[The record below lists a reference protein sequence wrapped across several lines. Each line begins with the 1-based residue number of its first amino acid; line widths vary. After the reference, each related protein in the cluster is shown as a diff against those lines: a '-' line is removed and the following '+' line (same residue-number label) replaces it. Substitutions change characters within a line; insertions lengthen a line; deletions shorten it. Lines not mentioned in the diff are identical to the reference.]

1 MKIDMKQ
8 ILLLV
13 ICAFVMILPIN
24 AQRMFT
30 LDECLE
36 EALNN
41 NARLKNAE
49 NNLLAAKHSSR
60 EAFTKYFPVLSA
72 SGGGFMAD
80 KGLIQME
87 LQPGTE
93 MSMLKNGIV
102 GGVSAAMPLFAGGQI
117 VNGNRLAEIG
127 VEVSRLQRN
136 QSINEVLFTTEQY
149 FWQVVM
155 LKEKLKTLDALEVQL
170 KRMHDDVQTSVEAGI
185 TTRNDLL
192 QVQLRENEIES
203 GRIQVENLLNVSYS
217 LLAQYIGHSKDSI
230 DVAFTMVDSLPDNPE
245 ELYRSPES
253 SLFLTNEYHLLRQN
267 VQIARLQHKLAI
279 GKNLPTVSIG
289 GGYVY
294 DNFMDYDQSFWVG
307 FATISVPLSGW
318 WGGTHDIKK
327 QKLQVRNAEN
337 QFSDQ
342 SEQLLI
348 RMQHTWND
356 LNDAFRQVKIAK
368 LSIEQSSENLRL
380 NTDYYASGTCSIS
393 DLLDAQ
399 TLYRQSRDKYVEAYA
414 QYEVKKREYLQGKHS
429 VNYRY

>member
-136 QSINEVLFTTEQY
+136 QSINEVLLTTEQY

-414 QYEVKKREYLQGKHS
+414 QYEVKKREYLQATG
-429 VNYRY
+429 R

>member
-1 MKIDMKQ
+1 MKQ

-36 EALNN
+36 KALNN

-72 SGGGFMAD
+72 SGGGFMSD

-136 QSINEVLFTTEQY
+136 QSINEVLLTTEQY

-414 QYEVKKREYLQGKHS
+414 QYEVKKREYLQATG
-429 VNYRY
+429 R

>member
-1 MKIDMKQ
+1 MKQ

-136 QSINEVLFTTEQY
+136 QSINEVLLTTEQY

-192 QVQLRENEIES
+192 QIQLRENEIES

-289 GGYVY
+289 GGYAY

-307 FATISVPLSGW
+307 FATISVPLSDW

-368 LSIEQSSENLRL
+368 LSIEQSSENLRKIF
-380 NTDYYASGTCSIS
+380 G
-393 DLLDAQ
+393 
-399 TLYRQSRDKYVEAYA
+399 
-414 QYEVKKREYLQGKHS
+414 
-429 VNYRY
+429 

>member
-136 QSINEVLFTTEQY
+136 QSINEVLLTTEQY

-155 LKEKLKTLDALEVQL
+155 LKEKLKTLNALEVQL

-414 QYEVKKREYLQGKHS
+414 QYEVKKREYLQATG
-429 VNYRY
+429 R

>member
-1 MKIDMKQ
+1 MKQ

-136 QSINEVLFTTEQY
+136 QSINEVLLTTEQY

-414 QYEVKKREYLQGKHS
+414 QYEVKKREYLQATG
-429 VNYRY
+429 R

>member
-72 SGGGFMAD
+72 SGGGFMSD

-136 QSINEVLFTTEQY
+136 QSINEVLLTTEQY

-414 QYEVKKREYLQGKHS
+414 QYEVKKREYLQATG
-429 VNYRY
+429 R

>member
-72 SGGGFMAD
+72 SGGGFMSD

-102 GGVSAAMPLFAGGQI
+102 GGVFAAMPLFAGGQI

-136 QSINEVLFTTEQY
+136 QSINEVLLTTEQY

-380 NTDYYASGTCSIS
+380 NTDYYTSGTCSIS

-414 QYEVKKREYLQGKHS
+414 QYEVKKREYLQATG
-429 VNYRY
+429 R

>member
-1 MKIDMKQ
+1 MKQ

-72 SGGGFMAD
+72 SGGGFMSD

-102 GGVSAAMPLFAGGQI
+102 GGVFAAMPLFAGGQI

-136 QSINEVLFTTEQY
+136 QSINEVLLTTEQY

-253 SLFLTNEYHLLRQN
+253 SLFLTNEYYLLRQN

-380 NTDYYASGTCSIS
+380 NTDYYTSGTCSIS

-414 QYEVKKREYLQGKHS
+414 QYEVKKREYLQATG
-429 VNYRY
+429 R

>member
-1 MKIDMKQ
+1 MKQ

-136 QSINEVLFTTEQY
+136 QSINEVLLTTEQY

-380 NTDYYASGTCSIS
+380 NTDYYASGACSIS

-414 QYEVKKREYLQGKHS
+414 QYEVKKREYLQATG
-429 VNYRY
+429 R

>member
-1 MKIDMKQ
+1 MKQ

-72 SGGGFMAD
+72 SGGGFMFD

-136 QSINEVLFTTEQY
+136 QSINEVLLTTEQY

-155 LKEKLKTLDALEVQL
+155 LKEKLKTLDALGVQL

-414 QYEVKKREYLQGKHS
+414 QYEVKKREYLQATG
-429 VNYRY
+429 R

>member
-1 MKIDMKQ
+1 MKQ

-136 QSINEVLFTTEQY
+136 QSINEVLLTTEQY

-155 LKEKLKTLDALEVQL
+155 LKEKLKTLNALEVQL

-414 QYEVKKREYLQGKHS
+414 QYEVKKREYLQATG
-429 VNYRY
+429 R

>member
-1 MKIDMKQ
+1 M
-8 ILLLV
+8 
-13 ICAFVMILPIN
+13 
-24 AQRMFT
+24 
-30 LDECLE
+30 
-36 EALNN
+36 
-41 NARLKNAE
+41 
-49 NNLLAAKHSSR
+49 S
-60 EAFTKYFPVLSA
+60 
-72 SGGGFMAD
+72 D

-127 VEVSRLQRN
+127 VEVGRLQRN
-136 QSINEVLFTTEQY
+136 QSINEVLLTTEQY

-414 QYEVKKREYLQGKHS
+414 QYEVKKREYLQATG
-429 VNYRY
+429 R

>member
-41 NARLKNAE
+41 NVRLKNAE

-136 QSINEVLFTTEQY
+136 QSINEVLLTTEQY

-414 QYEVKKREYLQGKHS
+414 QYEVKKREYLQATG
-429 VNYRY
+429 R

>member
-1 MKIDMKQ
+1 MKQ

-72 SGGGFMAD
+72 SGGGFMSD

-136 QSINEVLFTTEQY
+136 QSINEVLLTTEQY

-414 QYEVKKREYLQGKHS
+414 QYEVKKREYLQATG
-429 VNYRY
+429 R

>member
-1 MKIDMKQ
+1 MKQ

-41 NARLKNAE
+41 SARLKNAE

-136 QSINEVLFTTEQY
+136 QSINEVLLTTEQY

-414 QYEVKKREYLQGKHS
+414 QYEVKKREYLQATG
-429 VNYRY
+429 R

>member
-1 MKIDMKQ
+1 M
-8 ILLLV
+8 
-13 ICAFVMILPIN
+13 
-24 AQRMFT
+24 
-30 LDECLE
+30 
-36 EALNN
+36 
-41 NARLKNAE
+41 
-49 NNLLAAKHSSR
+49 
-60 EAFTKYFPVLSA
+60 
-72 SGGGFMAD
+72 
-80 KGLIQME
+80 
-87 LQPGTE
+87 
-93 MSMLKNGIV
+93 
-102 GGVSAAMPLFAGGQI
+102 
-117 VNGNRLAEIG
+117 
-127 VEVSRLQRN
+127 
-136 QSINEVLFTTEQY
+136 
-149 FWQVVM
+149 
-155 LKEKLKTLDALEVQL
+155 
-170 KRMHDDVQTSVEAGI
+170 
-185 TTRNDLL
+185 
-192 QVQLRENEIES
+192 
-203 GRIQVENLLNVSYS
+203 
-217 LLAQYIGHSKDSI
+217 
-230 DVAFTMVDSLPDNPE
+230 
-245 ELYRSPES
+245 
-253 SLFLTNEYHLLRQN
+253 TNEYHLLRQN

-414 QYEVKKREYLQGKHS
+414 QYEVKKREYLQATG
-429 VNYRY
+429 R

>member
-72 SGGGFMAD
+72 SGGGFMSD

-127 VEVSRLQRN
+127 VEVGRLQRN
-136 QSINEVLFTTEQY
+136 QSINEVLLTTEQY

-414 QYEVKKREYLQGKHS
+414 QYEVKKREYLQATG
-429 VNYRY
+429 R

>member
-13 ICAFVMILPIN
+13 VCAFVMILPIN

-41 NARLKNAE
+41 SARLKNAE

-136 QSINEVLFTTEQY
+136 QSINEVLLTTEQY

-414 QYEVKKREYLQGKHS
+414 QYEVKKREYLQATG
-429 VNYRY
+429 R

>member
-13 ICAFVMILPIN
+13 ICAFVMIFPIN

-72 SGGGFMAD
+72 SGGGFMSD

-136 QSINEVLFTTEQY
+136 QSINEVLLTTEQY

-414 QYEVKKREYLQGKHS
+414 QYEVKKREYLQATG
-429 VNYRY
+429 R

>member
-1 MKIDMKQ
+1 MKQ

-136 QSINEVLFTTEQY
+136 QSINEVLLTTEQY

-230 DVAFTMVDSLPDNPE
+230 DVAFTMADSLPDNPE

-307 FATISVPLSGW
+307 FATIFVPLSGW

-414 QYEVKKREYLQGKHS
+414 QYEVKKREYLQATG
-429 VNYRY
+429 R

>member
-1 MKIDMKQ
+1 MKQ

-87 LQPGTE
+87 LQPGIE

-136 QSINEVLFTTEQY
+136 QSINEVLLTTEQY

-307 FATISVPLSGW
+307 FATISVPLSDW

-414 QYEVKKREYLQGKHS
+414 QYEVKKREYLQATG
-429 VNYRY
+429 R

>member
-1 MKIDMKQ
+1 MKQ

-136 QSINEVLFTTEQY
+136 QSINEVLLTTEQY

-307 FATISVPLSGW
+307 FATISVPLSDW

-414 QYEVKKREYLQGKHS
+414 QYEVKKREYLQATG
-429 VNYRY
+429 R

>member
-1 MKIDMKQ
+1 MKQ

-136 QSINEVLFTTEQY
+136 QSINEVLLTTEQY

-307 FATISVPLSGW
+307 FATISVPLSSW

-414 QYEVKKREYLQGKHS
+414 QYEVKKREYLQATG
-429 VNYRY
+429 R

>member
-1 MKIDMKQ
+1 MKQ

-13 ICAFVMILPIN
+13 VCAFVMILPIN

-41 NARLKNAE
+41 SARLKNAE

-136 QSINEVLFTTEQY
+136 QSINEVLLTTEQY

-414 QYEVKKREYLQGKHS
+414 QYEVKKREYLQATG
-429 VNYRY
+429 R

>member
-1 MKIDMKQ
+1 MKQ

-72 SGGGFMAD
+72 SGGGFMSD

-136 QSINEVLFTTEQY
+136 QSINEVLLTTEQY

-230 DVAFTMVDSLPDNPE
+230 DVAFTKVDSLPDNPE

-307 FATISVPLSGW
+307 FATISVPLSDW

-414 QYEVKKREYLQGKHS
+414 QYEVKKREYLQATG
-429 VNYRY
+429 R

>member
-1 MKIDMKQ
+1 MKQ

-102 GGVSAAMPLFAGGQI
+102 GGVSAAVPLFAGGQI

-136 QSINEVLFTTEQY
+136 QSINEVLLTTEQY

-414 QYEVKKREYLQGKHS
+414 QYEVKKREYLQATG
-429 VNYRY
+429 R

>member
-1 MKIDMKQ
+1 MKQ

-13 ICAFVMILPIN
+13 ICAFVMIFPIN

-136 QSINEVLFTTEQY
+136 QSINEVLLTTEQY

-414 QYEVKKREYLQGKHS
+414 QYEVKKREYLQATG
-429 VNYRY
+429 R

>member
-1 MKIDMKQ
+1 MKQ

-13 ICAFVMILPIN
+13 ICAFVMIFPIN

-72 SGGGFMAD
+72 SGGGFMSD

-136 QSINEVLFTTEQY
+136 QSINEVLLTTEQY

-414 QYEVKKREYLQGKHS
+414 QYEVKKREYLQATG
-429 VNYRY
+429 R

>member
-136 QSINEVLFTTEQY
+136 QSINEVLLTTEQY

-307 FATISVPLSGW
+307 FATISVPLSDW

-414 QYEVKKREYLQGKHS
+414 QYEVKKREYLQATG
-429 VNYRY
+429 R

>member
-1 MKIDMKQ
+1 MKQ

-41 NARLKNAE
+41 NARLKNTE

-136 QSINEVLFTTEQY
+136 QSINEVLLTTEQY

-380 NTDYYASGTCSIS
+380 NTDYYTSGTCSIS

-414 QYEVKKREYLQGKHS
+414 QYEVKKREYLQATG
-429 VNYRY
+429 R

>member
-136 QSINEVLFTTEQY
+136 QSINEVLLTTEQY

-307 FATISVPLSGW
+307 FATISVPLSSW

-414 QYEVKKREYLQGKHS
+414 QYEVKKREYLQATG
-429 VNYRY
+429 R

>member
-1 MKIDMKQ
+1 MKQ

-72 SGGGFMAD
+72 SGGGFMSD

-102 GGVSAAMPLFAGGQI
+102 GGVFAAMPLFAGGQI

-136 QSINEVLFTTEQY
+136 QSINEVLLTTEQY

-380 NTDYYASGTCSIS
+380 NTDYYTSGTCSIS

-414 QYEVKKREYLQGKHS
+414 QYEVKKREYLQATG
-429 VNYRY
+429 R

>member
-1 MKIDMKQ
+1 MKQ

-13 ICAFVMILPIN
+13 ICSFVMILPIN

-136 QSINEVLFTTEQY
+136 QSINEVLLTTEQY

-155 LKEKLKTLDALEVQL
+155 LKEELKTLDALEVQL

-414 QYEVKKREYLQGKHS
+414 QYEVKKREYLQATG
-429 VNYRY
+429 R

>member
-136 QSINEVLFTTEQY
+136 QSINEVLLTTEQY

-414 QYEVKKREYLQGKHS
+414 QYEVKKREYLQTTG
-429 VNYRY
+429 R

>member
-1 MKIDMKQ
+1 MKQ

-72 SGGGFMAD
+72 SGGGFMSD

-102 GGVSAAMPLFAGGQI
+102 GGVSAAMTLFAGGQI

-136 QSINEVLFTTEQY
+136 QSINEVLLTTERY

-414 QYEVKKREYLQGKHS
+414 QYEVKKREYLQATG
-429 VNYRY
+429 R

>member
-1 MKIDMKQ
+1 MKQ

-136 QSINEVLFTTEQY
+136 QSINEVLLTTEQY

-245 ELYRSPES
+245 ELYCSPES

-380 NTDYYASGTCSIS
+380 NTDYYTSGTCSIS

-414 QYEVKKREYLQGKHS
+414 QYEVKKREYLQATG
-429 VNYRY
+429 R